1 MNELNYIDSLY
12 RGKLFYLMFIDLLCI
27 NGKIQFSY
35 SNNATRLHFLCG
47 IVIDYIDVKKE
58 Q

>member
-1 MNELNYIDSLY
+1 
-12 RGKLFYLMFIDLLCI
+12 MFIDLLCI